1 MRRRF
6 IISTAVADLF
16 SFILAVLTAS
26 CVVFRT
32 PPWDAPL
39 AAGQSLWP
47 LIGFFAAGGVLG
59 SVISV
64 QSWKGVAPRPSYGRA
79 LTIISIATITAAV
92 LLVGTG
98 AYRSRVFFTLV
109 PVVWFLAASAYRA
122 LQRAR
127 PWSEPMILITPE
139 KDLAADLINAPHADV
154 LEILDPGESRPPS
167 PPDID
172 VSLVVDLRAVLS
184 QSMAQYVSSCV
195 MGGTKVRALTTVYEE
210 HTGRFPLVH
219 LAEGW
224 ELRIPVS
231 RSATYQFLKTWIDRA
246 LVIITSVLWLP
257 LSTALWVLIR
267 VDSPGPAIFK
277 QERVGLHG
285 KPFTLYKFRTMA
297 VESDNNSARMTV
309 IGDERITRA
318 GRYLRRFRV
327 DELPQLFN
335 VLTGTLNLVGPR
347 PEQVP
352 IVESYRNEIPFY
364 DQRHLIRPGVTG
376 WAQVHYG
383 YADDKADSVEKLAF
397 DLFYVKNLS
406 PWIDIHILLKSVW
419 TVLSGFGHQ

>member
-246 LVIITSVLWLP
+246 LVIITSFSGSP
-257 LSTALWVLIR
+257 YRQPFGSLSELIR
-267 VDSPGPAIFK
+267 LALRFSSRKGLVFMASRSPYISFELW
-277 QERVGLHG
+277 QWSQ
-285 KPFTLYKFRTMA
+285 TIT
-297 VESDNNSARMTV
+297 AR
-309 IGDERITRA
+309 E
-318 GRYLRRFRV
+318 
-327 DELPQLFN
+327 
-335 VLTGTLNLVGPR
+335 
-347 PEQVP
+347 
-352 IVESYRNEIPFY
+352 
-364 DQRHLIRPGVTG
+364 
-376 WAQVHYG
+376 
-383 YADDKADSVEKLAF
+383 
-397 DLFYVKNLS
+397 
-406 PWIDIHILLKSVW
+406 
-419 TVLSGFGHQ
+419 

>member
-297 VESDNNSARMTV
+297 VEPDNNSARMTV

>member
-1 MRRRF
+1 
-6 IISTAVADLF
+6 
-16 SFILAVLTAS
+16 
-26 CVVFRT
+26 
-32 PPWDAPL
+32 
-39 AAGQSLWP
+39 
-47 LIGFFAAGGVLG
+47 
-59 SVISV
+59 
-64 QSWKGVAPRPSYGRA
+64 
-79 LTIISIATITAAV
+79 
-92 LLVGTG
+92 
-98 AYRSRVFFTLV
+98 
-109 PVVWFLAASAYRA
+109 
-122 LQRAR
+122 
-127 PWSEPMILITPE
+127 
-139 KDLAADLINAPHADV
+139 
-154 LEILDPGESRPPS
+154 
-167 PPDID
+167 
-172 VSLVVDLRAVLS
+172 
-184 QSMAQYVSSCV
+184 
-195 MGGTKVRALTTVYEE
+195 
-210 HTGRFPLVH
+210 
-219 LAEGW
+219 
-224 ELRIPVS
+224 
-231 RSATYQFLKTWIDRA
+231 
-246 LVIITSVLWLP
+246 
-257 LSTALWVLIR
+257 
-267 VDSPGPAIFK
+267 
-277 QERVGLHG
+277 
-285 KPFTLYKFRTMA
+285 MA

>member
-1 MRRRF
+1 
-6 IISTAVADLF
+6 
-16 SFILAVLTAS
+16 
-26 CVVFRT
+26 
-32 PPWDAPL
+32 
-39 AAGQSLWP
+39 
-47 LIGFFAAGGVLG
+47 
-59 SVISV
+59 
-64 QSWKGVAPRPSYGRA
+64 
-79 LTIISIATITAAV
+79 
-92 LLVGTG
+92 
-98 AYRSRVFFTLV
+98 
-109 PVVWFLAASAYRA
+109 
-122 LQRAR
+122 
-127 PWSEPMILITPE
+127 
-139 KDLAADLINAPHADV
+139 
-154 LEILDPGESRPPS
+154 
-167 PPDID
+167 
-172 VSLVVDLRAVLS
+172 
-184 QSMAQYVSSCV
+184 

>member
-1 MRRRF
+1 M
-6 IISTAVADLF
+6 
-16 SFILAVLTAS
+16 
-26 CVVFRT
+26 FRT